1 MSMQQIVEQYSEIA
15 TFLQDGV
22 ALEKLANI
30 QAKLEEKYFYLP
42 IVGQFSSGKSS
53 LINNLIGR
61 RILPTMLSETTAFTT
76 YIYYGE
82 QEYAEIVTAEKTIQF
97 DVEQLMALS
106 QRNLQSSTSVSELL
120 NIETIQNT
128 DILAINVYL
137 NHELF
142 KTGIVLVDTPGLN
155 TIISNHENRTTN
167 IIPKAHAVLYVMGK
181 ALTAADVQLIAS
193 IDQIGIDVMFI
204 RTKLDELRKDENDT
218 PQKIMQQDQ
227 QLLEE
232 AIGREAVYFGV
243 TNEEDLLVFP
253 HWKLLMDKF
262 SAYLQQAFVQN
273 VAQKKND
280 SVVRQLAQLKEIFLV
295 NLEERKQQ
303 YEASQSMQDQDLA
316 QKIQQL
322 QDDIEYVN
330 ERIQKQQDHFHSM
343 FAATKISIETTYESQ
358 FKTALADFKQSLN
371 NYQTVEQLQQGA
383 EVEAEKQI
391 QQLTQTVKQ
400 YTDQKLESYLQQSA
414 ANTNDVLKQKVGH
427 FDLEAVPSIEL
438 QVEVPTIDDVFIQGE
453 MVREKVEGTSA
464 YEERLQ
470 EIAAKRQ
477 YVEAQGEAISME
489 MQAANEAR
497 SELGDYE
504 ARYIE
509 KQDNTAHDTLK
520 NIGNLVD
527 MAMLFIP
534 GKEFSNGAS
543 KVAKVIT
550 KASKGK
556 KYADQVRKV
565 AKVVRKTGKV
575 LEKTDKIKDMTK
587 ILETAQQKQNENGK
601 EKFNI
606 LNILSLE
613 YWFGQAGRVIDGPP
627 QVVEDEEYRLIYL
640 RQQDEIAAK
649 LERAKQAELARLSQL
664 SLLDTQE
671 ERLREEKRLQEKYDQ
686 QLKQEMYEMAK
697 KREAENRAK
706 QVELYRDQLVK
717 QFDVQLQ
724 ALLSTYRENMTAY
737 LERFID
743 YLPTVITFRLQ
754 QKLYQQ
760 KQQLEELTAVR
771 QQNKDQQLEYEKRLF
786 TCIQQLNS

>member
-1 MSMQQIVEQYSEIA
+1 MQQIVEQYNEIA
-15 TFLQDGV
+15 IFLQDGV
-22 ALEKLANI
+22 ALEKLANM
-30 QAKLEEKYFYLP
+30 QAKLEEAYFYLP

-82 QEYAEIVTAEKTIQF
+82 QEYAEIVTADKTIQF

-106 QRNLQSSTSVSELL
+106 QRNLQSPTSVSELL
-120 NIETIQNT
+120 RIETIQNT
-128 DILAINVYL
+128 DILEINVYL

-155 TIISNHENRTTN
+155 TIISNHENRTTD

-193 IDQIGIDVMFI
+193 IDQLGIDVMFI

-218 PQKIMQQDQ
+218 PQKIMHQDQ

-232 AIGREAVYFGV
+232 AIGREAIYFGV
-243 TNEEDLLVFP
+243 TNEAELLVFP
-253 HWKLLMDKF
+253 HWKSLMDKF
-262 SAYLQQAFVQN
+262 IAYLQQAFVQN
-273 VAQKKND
+273 VEQKKND
-280 SVVRQLAQLKEIFLV
+280 SVVRQLDQLKETFLI

-303 YEASQSMQDQDLA
+303 YEASQSIQDQDLV

-322 QDDIEYVN
+322 QADIEYVN

-343 FAATKISIETTYESQ
+343 FATTKIAIETTYEAQ
-358 FKTALADFKQSLN
+358 FKTALEDFKQSLKS
-371 NYQTVEQLQQGA
+371 YQTVEQLQQGA
-383 EVEAEKQI
+383 EVETEKQI

-400 YTDQKLESYLQQSA
+400 YTNQKLESYLQQTA
-414 ANTNDVLKQKVGH
+414 ADTNEGLKQKVGH
-427 FDLEAVPSIEL
+427 FDLDFVPSIEL

-453 MVREKVEGTSA
+453 MVREKIEETSL

-470 EIAAKRQ
+470 EIATKRQ
-477 YVEAQGEAISME
+477 QVEGQGEVISME
-489 MQAANEAR
+489 MQSANAAR

-509 KQDNTAHDTLK
+509 KRDTSAQETLK

-527 MAMLFIP
+527 IAMIFIP
-534 GKEFSNGAS
+534 GKAFTSGKS
-543 KVAKVIT
+543 KIAKVLT
-550 KASKGK
+550 NASKGK
-556 KYADQVRKV
+556 KYADQAHKV

-575 LEKTDKIKDMTK
+575 LAKTDKIKDMTK

-613 YWFGQAGRVIDGPP
+613 YWFGQAGRMIDGPP
-627 QVVEDEEYRLIYL
+627 QIVEDEEYRLMYL
-640 RQQDEIAAK
+640 RAQDEIAAK
-649 LERAKQAELARLSQL
+649 VERAKQAEFARLAQL

-671 ERLREEKRLQEKYDQ
+671 ERLREEKHLQEKYDQ

-697 KREAENRAK
+697 KREEENRAK
-706 QVELYRDQLVK
+706 QVELYRDQLAN
-717 QFDVQLQ
+717 QFEVQLNM
-724 ALLSTYRENMTAY
+724 LLSSYRENMNAY
-737 LERFID
+737 LERFIE
-743 YLPTVITFRLQ
+743 YLPTVITFKLQ

-771 QQNKDQQLEYEKRLF
+771 QQNKEAQLDYEKRLF

>member
-1 MSMQQIVEQYSEIA
+1 MQQIVEQYNEIA

-22 ALEKLANI
+22 ALEKLANM
-30 QAKLEEKYFYLP
+30 QAKLEKAYFYLP

-82 QEYAEIVTAEKTIQF
+82 QEYAEIVTADKTIQF

-106 QRNLQSSTSVSELL
+106 QRNLQSPTSVSELL
-120 NIETIQNT
+120 RIETIQNT
-128 DILAINVYL
+128 DILEINVYL

-155 TIISNHENRTTN
+155 TIISNHENRTTD

-193 IDQIGIDVMFI
+193 IDQLGIDVMFI

-218 PQKIMQQDQ
+218 PQKIMHQDQ

-232 AIGREAVYFGV
+232 AIGREAIYFGV
-243 TNEEDLLVFP
+243 TNEADLLVFP
-253 HWKLLMDKF
+253 HWKSLMDKF
-262 SAYLQQAFVQN
+262 IAYLQQDFVQN
-273 VAQKKND
+273 VEQKKND
-280 SVVRQLAQLKEIFLV
+280 SVVRQLDQLKETFLI

-303 YEASQSMQDQDLA
+303 YEASQSIQDQDLV
-316 QKIQQL
+316 QKTQQL
-322 QDDIEYVN
+322 QADIEYVN

-343 FAATKISIETTYESQ
+343 FATTKIAIEKTYEAQ
-358 FKTALADFKQSLN
+358 FKTALEAFKQSLKS
-371 NYQTVEQLQQGA
+371 YQTVEQLQQGA
-383 EVEAEKQI
+383 EVETEKQI

-400 YTDQKLESYLQQSA
+400 YTNQKLESYLQQTA
-414 ANTNDVLKQKVGH
+414 ADTNEGLKQKVGH
-427 FDLEAVPSIEL
+427 FDLDFVPSIEL

-453 MVREKVEGTSA
+453 MVREKIEETSL

-470 EIAAKRQ
+470 EIATKRQ
-477 YVEAQGEAISME
+477 QVEGQGKVISME
-489 MQAANEAR
+489 MQSANEAR

-509 KQDNTAHDTLK
+509 KRDTSAQETLK

-527 MAMLFIP
+527 IAMIFIP
-534 GKEFSNGAS
+534 GKAFTSGTSNI
-543 KVAKVIT
+543 AKVLT
-550 KASKGK
+550 NASKGK
-556 KYADQVRKV
+556 KYAGQAHKV
-565 AKVVRKTGKV
+565 AKVVRKTGEV
-575 LEKTDKIKDMTK
+575 LAKTDKIKDMTK

-613 YWFGQAGRVIDGPP
+613 YWFGQAGRMIDGPP
-627 QVVEDEEYRLIYL
+627 QIVEDEEYRLMYL
-640 RQQDEIAAK
+640 RAQDEIAAK
-649 LERAKQAELARLSQL
+649 IERAKQAEFARLAQL

-671 ERLREEKRLQEKYDQ
+671 ERLREEKHLQEKYDQ

-697 KREAENRAK
+697 KREEENRAK
-706 QVELYRDQLVK
+706 QVELYRNQLAN
-717 QFDVQLQ
+717 QFEVQLNM
-724 ALLSTYRENMTAY
+724 LLSSYRENMNAY
-737 LERFID
+737 LERFIE
-743 YLPTVITFRLQ
+743 YLPTVITFKLQ

-771 QQNKDQQLEYEKRLF
+771 QQNKEAQLDYEKRLF
-786 TCIQQLNS
+786 TCIQQLNN

>member
-1 MSMQQIVEQYSEIA
+1 MQQIVEQYNEIA

-22 ALEKLANI
+22 ALEKLANM
-30 QAKLEEKYFYLP
+30 QAKLEEAYFYLP

-82 QEYAEIVTAEKTIQF
+82 QEYAEIVTADKTIQF

-106 QRNLQSSTSVSELL
+106 QRNLQSPTSVSELL
-120 NIETIQNT
+120 RIETIQNT
-128 DILAINVYL
+128 DILEINVYL

-155 TIISNHENRTTN
+155 TIISNHENRTTD

-193 IDQIGIDVMFI
+193 IDQLGIDVMFI

-218 PQKIMQQDQ
+218 PQKIMHQDQ

-232 AIGREAVYFGV
+232 AIGREAIYFGV
-243 TNEEDLLVFP
+243 TNEADLLVFP
-253 HWKLLMDKF
+253 HWKSLMDKF
-262 SAYLQQAFVQN
+262 IAYLQQDFVQN
-273 VAQKKND
+273 VEQKKND
-280 SVVRQLAQLKEIFLV
+280 SVVRQLDQLKETFLI

-303 YEASQSMQDQDLA
+303 YEASQSIQDQDLV
-316 QKIQQL
+316 QKTQQL
-322 QDDIEYVN
+322 QADIEYVN

-343 FAATKISIETTYESQ
+343 FATTKIAIETTYEAQ
-358 FKTALADFKQSLN
+358 FKTALEAFKQSLKS
-371 NYQTVEQLQQGA
+371 YQTVEQLQQGA
-383 EVEAEKQI
+383 EVETEKQI

-400 YTDQKLESYLQQSA
+400 YTNQKLESYLQQTA
-414 ANTNDVLKQKVGH
+414 ADTNEGLKQKVGH
-427 FDLEAVPSIEL
+427 FDLDFVPSIEL

-453 MVREKVEGTSA
+453 MVREKIEETSL

-470 EIAAKRQ
+470 EIATKRQ
-477 YVEAQGEAISME
+477 QVEGQGKVISME
-489 MQAANEAR
+489 MQSANEAR

-509 KQDNTAHDTLK
+509 KRDTSAQETLK

-527 MAMLFIP
+527 IAMIFIP
-534 GKEFSNGAS
+534 GRAFTSGTSNI
-543 KVAKVIT
+543 AKVLT
-550 KASKGK
+550 NASKGK
-556 KYADQVRKV
+556 KYAGQAHKV
-565 AKVVRKTGKV
+565 AKVVRKTGEV
-575 LEKTDKIKDMTK
+575 LAKTDKIKDMTK

-613 YWFGQAGRVIDGPP
+613 YWFGQAGRMIDGPP
-627 QVVEDEEYRLIYL
+627 QIVEDEEYRLMYL
-640 RQQDEIAAK
+640 RAQDEIAAK
-649 LERAKQAELARLSQL
+649 IERAKQAEFARLAQL

-671 ERLREEKRLQEKYDQ
+671 ERLREEKHLQEKYDQ

-697 KREAENRAK
+697 KREEENRAK
-706 QVELYRDQLVK
+706 QVELYRNQLAN
-717 QFDVQLQ
+717 QFEVQLNM
-724 ALLSTYRENMTAY
+724 LLSSYRENMNAY
-737 LERFID
+737 LERFIE
-743 YLPTVITFRLQ
+743 YLPTVITFKLQ

-771 QQNKDQQLEYEKRLF
+771 QQNKEAQLDYEKRLF
-786 TCIQQLNS
+786 TCIQQLNN